1 MADFTNLISD
11 IDSKAQ
17 TLAAASSTT
26 AKDLVFLGKMIEAI
40 NAATSFDTVNLFSEL
55 DTAAKRD
62 GARTNLFGN
71 ADLQIANGGTGASTA
86 ADARTNLG
94 LGTIATQGAG
104 AVAITGGTI
113 DAVTLSNA
121 TISSFAAGTTGTS
134 ACVLHTAPTF
144 SGAITAGS
152 LDVSTGAITAGSVVV
167 DNLTIDANSVTA
179 TDTNGNIQLTPN
191 GTGYVELVGATNA
204 GAIRFNCEQNSHGV
218 TLKGPAHSAGATYSL
233 ELPNADGAAGEAL
246 ITDGAGKL
254 SFATIASGGADKFQ
268 FSAAKELVYGV
279 MILKITINFY

>member
-55 DTAAKRD
+55 DTSAKRD

-94 LGTIATQGAG
+94 LGTIATQGAE
-104 AVAITGGTI
+104 
-113 DAVTLSNA
+113 
-121 TISSFAAGTTGTS
+121 
-134 ACVLHTAPTF
+134 P
-144 SGAITAGS
+144 
-152 LDVSTGAITAGSVVV
+152 
-167 DNLTIDANSVTA
+167 
-179 TDTNGNIQLTPN
+179 
-191 GTGYVELVGATNA
+191 
-204 GAIRFNCEQNSHGV
+204 
-218 TLKGPAHSAGATYSL
+218 
-233 ELPNADGAAGEAL
+233 
-246 ITDGAGKL
+246 
-254 SFATIASGGADKFQ
+254 
-268 FSAAKELVYGV
+268 
-279 MILKITINFY
+279 